1 MDPGRHNDLMLGTHL
16 GSLSSPQT
24 RSKTRTKI
32 KREIDPFL
40 WKEVVTFA
48 KNRNLWDRKE
58 SGKGDTNIERRL
70 A

>member
-1 MDPGRHNDLMLGTHL
+1 MDPGRHNDLMSGTHL
-16 GSLSSPQT
+16 GPLSS
-24 RSKTRTKI
+24 RSETRTKI

-48 KNRNLWDRKE
+48 KNRNLRDKKE